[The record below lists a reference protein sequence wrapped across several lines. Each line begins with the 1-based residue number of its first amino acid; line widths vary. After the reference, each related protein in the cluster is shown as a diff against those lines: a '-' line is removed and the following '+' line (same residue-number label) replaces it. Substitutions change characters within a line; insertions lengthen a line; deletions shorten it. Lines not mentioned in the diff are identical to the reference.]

1 MWLARKIVREKTKS
15 TLKILIMSIGLASS
29 LVLFYITYNAYHT
42 DNFYRDKDRIYQVFV
57 DYKSPDWNDT
67 GTQLVQPFVPA
78 MRRDFPDVEAG
89 TVIFNNHKTLFLYKE
104 KPIKTLAIYADSL
117 YLKVFQRKILAK
129 NTNALLSRVNTAVV
143 TKAFAEKYLGGTQ
156 AAVSKIIR
164 LNGTRP
170 IEIEA
175 VIEDWP
181 VNSSQKPQVILSF
194 ATLQDEKRLYMG
206 WDGGD
211 SFQGFVKLHPQAS
224 AKKIEK
230 NLPQFLTKYVD
241 VKAEEARGIFTT
253 YHLIPLSKAYL
264 EAHPF
269 QKTILRIMLLVGILI
284 LGLISF
290 NILLI
295 NLSDAQAFDK
305 NITIRRILGA
315 ENPDLLKQ
323 SLIESLFY
331 LLLTALIAFIFIGL
345 LNPFI
350 KANFHFNFFDLLS
363 QPASLWIVFIGLL
376 LIFLINFWV
385 PFNRITQY
393 FSTDKKTGNPKIK
406 NTFQKT
412 LLMLQIGITFSLFVF
427 LYFMHAQLSFAEHF
441 DKSYQSD
448 NLAYITL
455 NTKELYQKDKVIKK
469 ELQKIKNIE
478 SVSLS
483 DAIFTQGL
491 SGNGF
496 FIHPEKKDL
505 KIFRQIAVDKDFFNT
520 MKMPVQGKVFSET
533 GNINEI
539 IINREIGKMMHQT
552 NPVGQNLYR
561 DGERKI
567 IGVVPDFITQSIHSK
582 KEPTVFVKYNQASD
596 YSVLSIRI
604 GKAHQKETLAEIKR
618 VIGSIVPDQYV
629 EIRYYDEDIQAHY
642 QFDKNVEKT
651 IGYFALLALLIS
663 ISGLIGF
670 SLNMVSKRTK
680 EIGIRK
686 VNGASGSDILLMINR
701 GFLPVTAI
709 ALLFFI
715 PISYYLTQQWL
726 QNFAY
731 TITLRYWIFIVA
743 AIFMTLLV
751 LLIVSMSVYKTS
763 RINPVKILKYE

>member
-29 LVLFYITYNAYHT
+29 LVLIYITDNAYHT
-42 DNFYRDKDRIYQVFV
+42 DNFYRDKNRIYQVSV
-57 DYKSPDWNDT
+57 DYKSPDWNHT
-67 GTQLVQPFVPA
+67 GTQLEQPLVPA
-78 MRRDFPDVEAG
+78 MLRDFPDIEAG
-89 TVIFNNHKTLFLYKE
+89 TVIFNNHKTLFLHKE
-104 KPIKTLAIYADSL
+104 KPIKTPSIYADSL
-117 YLKVFQRKILAK
+117 YFNVFQRKILSK
-129 NTNALLSRVNTAVV
+129 NTNALLSRVNTAAV
-143 TKAFAEKYLGGTQ
+143 TKAFAYKHFGGIQ
-156 AAVSKIIR
+156 VAISKIIH

-170 IEIEA
+170 IEIES

-211 SFQGFVKLHPQAS
+211 SFQGFVKLHPQVS
-224 AKKIEK
+224 TEKIEE

-241 VKAEEARGIFTT
+241 VKADQARGMFTT

-264 EAHPF
+264 EANPF

-295 NLSDAQAFDK
+295 NLSDAQAFQK

-331 LLLTALIAFIFIGL
+331 LLLTALIAFILIGL
-345 LNPFI
+345 VNPFI

-363 QPASLWIVFIGLL
+363 QPASLWIVFMGLL
-376 LIFLINFWV
+376 LIFIINFWV
-385 PFNRITQY
+385 PFNRITRY

-441 DKSYQSD
+441 NKSYQSN
-448 NLAYITL
+448 NLVYIPL
-455 NTKELYQKDKVIKK
+455 NTKDLYQKDKVLKK

-505 KIFRQIAVDKDFFNT
+505 KIFRQITVDKDFFST

-533 GNINEI
+533 GNSNEI
-539 IINREIGKMMHQT
+539 IINREIGKIMPQAK
-552 NPVGQNLYR
+552 PLGQYLYR

-567 IGVVPDFITQSIHSK
+567 IGVTPNFITQSIHSK
-582 KEPTVFVKYNQASD
+582 MAPTVFVKYNHASD
-596 YSVLSIRI
+596 YSVLSIRLS
-604 GKAHQKETLAEIKR
+604 KEYQKETLAEIKR
-618 VIGSIVPDQYV
+618 IIGSIVPDQYV
-629 EIRYYDEDIQAHY
+629 EIRYYNQDIHTHY

-670 SLNMVSKRTK
+670 SLNTVSKRTK
-680 EIGIRK
+680 EIGVRK
-686 VNGASGSDILLMINR
+686 VNGASEGDILLMINR
-701 GFLPVTAI
+701 EFFLVIAV
-709 ALLFFI
+709 ALLFFT
-715 PISYYLTQQWL
+715 PISYYLTRQWL

-731 TITLRYWIFIVA
+731 TITLQFWVFMA
-743 AIFMTLLV
+743 AAVLMTTLV
-751 LLIVSMSVYKTS
+751 LLIVSISVYKTS